1 MHFKT
6 VHGAS
11 VQSASMPP
19 PHARR
24 DSPPDCRKR
33 LAFDQP
39 SYGRIEHKS
48 EPRIIRCRSK
58 HVND

>member
-1 MHFKT
+1 
-6 VHGAS
+6 
-11 VQSASMPP
+11 MPP